1 MPTAPDD
8 KLQALIDHCAFETA
22 QACFRRLCPGS
33 FERTD
38 TPLENANPE
47 RFGAIRQFGEL
58 KFDKR
63 SVLFAYTEVADALT
77 ERSARKDQFE
87 AARAILKSQPATD
100 AGIFIFRGASGAFRL
115 SLISK
120 IYKGSKAEFSHFRRY
135 TYFVD
140 PHASGHHTF
149 IKQVGGCAFDS
160 LEAIQEAFSVEAIN
174 KDFYKELSNWYFW
187 AMKHVH
193 FPTDD
198 VGLNKKDLL
207 ADKQKVREHDAK
219 NLIRL
224 LTRLLFVWFIKQR
237 DLVPHELFDPEA
249 IARDYLEGF
258 EPESRDTRYYKAI
271 LQNFFFA
278 ALNQTKDER
287 GFRRQGSDHRDNTS
301 MMRYQALLKEPKQ
314 LVAAVEAV
322 TPFLNGG
329 LFECLDFLHPTETG
343 PRGGKKKIYEDG
355 FSDREDNPLV
365 VPDFLFFGGA
375 STQDLSDDYGDTKRK
390 KEPVQGLIHIL
401 NRYNFTIVE
410 NTPIEQEVALDP
422 ELLGKVFENL
432 LASYNPET
440 QTTARKQTGSFYTP
454 RSIVDYMVDESLKAY
469 LQQKVLQTFLSGP
482 TTPVPQTFLSGPT
495 TPVPQTFLS
504 GPTTPVT
511 QTFLSGPTNPKT
523 PLPQLE
529 ITKSRRN
536 LPHWKRDGA
545 IYWVTFRMADS
556 LPQTKLNTWKAERD
570 AWEAM
575 NPQPWDDHTWNEY
588 NERFGEKL
596 EQWLDA
602 GMGSCAL
609 ARPDVRDA
617 VKSCLLKFDGQRLMV
632 HSAVIM
638 PNHVHALIEP
648 LPVSECSQTGMSAPP
663 SQTGMSAPPSQT
675 GMSVPLSQ
683 TGMSVSRCYDLSKL
697 LQGIKG
703 ASARAANKILGTTG
717 KTFWLDESY
726 DHIVRSE
733 AQYHHYLRYIA
744 ANPVKAKLHKNEF
757 WLQPPS
763 TECSTD
769 IPVCD
774 NKNGNERNT
783 DIPVCA
789 DKNDTDVPAHHAAPN
804 SQTTQTGMSA
814 PLSERIDRLFSYT
827 EDTPQF
833 SDEEKNLLIRAI
845 DQCKILDPACG
856 SGAFPMGILQKLV
869 HILSKLDPDNAKW
882 EQRQIDEAQNIED
895 TQERRDRIRE
905 IMNDFEDND
914 DDYGRK
920 LYLIENCLYGVDI
933 QSIATQVSKLRFFI
947 SLVVDQKI
955 DRAKDNFGVRPL
967 PNLETKFIT
976 ADTLIAAE
984 QPEAQAQLAEL
995 TEVQQLKNALQDVR
1009 HKIFSVQTTKAK
1021 QGHKETDARLREQI
1035 AAELKANGW
1044 PDETAD
1050 RLAKWDP
1057 YKQNE
1062 SADFFD
1068 PEWMFGLKGFDVVI
1082 GNPPYI
1088 QIQKFPK
1095 EQKDQWAAQNY
1106 ATYAATADIYCL
1118 FYERGADLLNTGGQL
1133 AYITSNKWMRAGYGE
1148 KLRGYLADK
1157 VDTHSVLDFGMAQNF
1172 GAATTYT
1179 CITQFAKDTPRQQL
1193 RTCYAS
1199 DDRAAMRDPGAY
1211 FQANAACQN
1220 ELSALPWV
1228 ILTPERHAIK
1238 KKVEAQGVPL
1248 AEWDI
1253 EINYG
1258 IKTGF
1263 NDAFYITTEQRDTF
1277 VAADPKCA
1285 DYLVPLLRGRY
1296 VQRYSTSWD
1305 GTWMIATFPT
1315 LKLDFKDLP
1324 EPIQQHLQQYHD
1336 RLEPKPKDWKGT
1348 KWNGRKAGSYRWF
1361 ETQDVIGYY
1370 KEFLKPKI
1378 IYPNMTKFLPFYY
1391 DRDDS
1396 FFGNQKCFIVTSE
1409 EPALGYL
1416 TGFLNSSL
1424 FKYSFREN
1432 FPELMGNTY
1441 ELSKIF
1447 IDKIPI
1453 KKPTQAEAALF
1464 ENLVP
1469 LVQFIKKSGADIPV
1483 CNPLSTTNTKTN
1495 TPTNTNTDRNVCATL
1510 IDACVMECYFRDHM
1524 AERDLLFQDDVAQAL
1539 TGYHPDAP
1547 EAKQL
1552 RFIQTLHQRLTT
1564 AKIPERI
1571 QRIPAASPD
1580 LLGVILKEGKV

>member
-8 KLQALIDHCAFETA
+8 KLQALIDHCSFETA

-47 RFGAIRQFGEL
+47 RFGGIRQFGEL

-87 AARAILKSQPATD
+87 AARAILKNQPATD
-100 AGIFIFRGASGAFRL
+100 AGIFIFRGTSGAFRL

-237 DLVPHELFDPEA
+237 NLVPHELFDPEA

-258 EPESRDTRYYKAI
+258 DPESRDTRYYKAI

-278 ALNQTKDER
+278 ALNQTKGER

-301 MMRYQALLKEPKQ
+301 MMRYKALLKDPDQ

-329 LFECLDFLHPTETG
+329 LFECLDFLHPTEVG

-469 LQQKVLQTFLSGP
+469 LLKPL
-482 TTPVPQTFLSGPT
+482 
-495 TPVPQTFLS
+495 
-504 GPTTPVT
+504 
-511 QTFLSGPTNPKT
+511 TN
-523 PLPQLE
+523 E
-529 ITKSRRN
+529 
-536 LPHWKRDGA
+536 
-545 IYWVTFRMADS
+545 
-556 LPQTKLNTWKAERD
+556 
-570 AWEAM
+570 
-575 NPQPWDDHTWNEY
+575 
-588 NERFGEKL
+588 
-596 EQWLDA
+596 A
-602 GMGSCAL
+602 GMVEG
-609 ARPDVRDA
+609 D
-617 VKSCLLKFDGQRLMV
+617 
-632 HSAVIM
+632 
-638 PNHVHALIEP
+638 
-648 LPVSECSQTGMSAPP
+648 
-663 SQTGMSAPPSQT
+663 
-675 GMSVPLSQ
+675 
-683 TGMSVSRCYDLSKL
+683 
-697 LQGIKG
+697 
-703 ASARAANKILGTTG
+703 ARAG
-717 KTFWLDESY
+717 LD
-726 DHIVRSE
+726 
-733 AQYHHYLRYIA
+733 L
-744 ANPVKAKLHKNEF
+744 
-757 WLQPPS
+757 
-763 TECSTD
+763 
-769 IPVCD
+769 
-774 NKNGNERNT
+774 
-783 DIPVCA
+783 
-789 DKNDTDVPAHHAAPN
+789 
-804 SQTTQTGMSA
+804 
-814 PLSERIDRLFSYT
+814 LFSYEE
-827 EDTPQF
+827 EDKESIFEPEQV
-833 SDEEKNLLIRAI
+833 DVLIRAI

-967 PNLETKFIT
+967 PNLETKFVT

-984 QPEAQAQLAEL
+984 QPEAQAQLSEL
-995 TEVQQLKNALQDVR
+995 TEVQKLKNALQDVR

-1044 PDETAD
+1044 PDDSAD

-1062 SADFFD
+1062 SANFFD

-1106 ATYAATADIYCL
+1106 STYAATADIYCL

-1157 VDTHSVLDFGMAQNF
+1157 VDTHTVLDFGMAQNF

-1211 FQANAACQN
+1211 FQANAVCQN

-1238 KKVEAQGVPL
+1238 KKVEAQGIPL

-1263 NDAFYITTEQRDTF
+1263 NDAFYITTEQRDAF

-1296 VQRYSTSWD
+1296 VQRYSTNWD
-1305 GTWMIATFPT
+1305 GTWMINSHNGVKSKGIPPVD
-1315 LKLDFKDLP
+1315 LKKECPVLWEHVKQF
-1324 EPIQQHLQQYHD
+1324 EPQLIKRQD
-1336 RLEPKPKDWKGT
+1336 KGEH
-1348 KWNGRKAGSYRWF
+1348 WSNLRNCVYL
-1361 ETQDVIGYY
+1361 

-1378 IYPNMTKFLPFYY
+1378 ILQEIAVTLPFYY
-1391 DRDDS
+1391 DNSASMFMDTT
-1396 FFGNQKCFIVTSE
+1396 CFMITSE
-1409 EPALGYL
+1409 REALPHL
-1416 TGFLNSSL
+1416 TAVMNSKL
-1424 FKYSFREN
+1424 FRFCFRDN
-1432 FPELMGNTY
+1432 FPEYSGNACRMK
-1441 ELSKIF
+1441 KIF

-1453 KKPTQAEAALF
+1453 KKPTPPEAALF
-1464 ENLVP
+1464 EKLVP

-1483 CNPLSTTNTKTN
+1483 CDPPSPKNTKTN
-1495 TPTNTNTDRNVCATL
+1495 TPTNTPTNTDRNVCATL

-1524 AERDLLFQDDVAQAL
+1524 AERGLLLQDDVASAL
-1539 TGYHPDAP
+1539 ASYNPEAP
-1547 EAKQL
+1547 EAEQL
-1552 RFIQTLHQRLTT
+1552 RFIQTLHQRLT
-1564 AKIPERI
+1564 AANIPERF
-1571 QRIPAASPD
+1571 QRIPEASPD
-1580 LLGVILKEGKV
+1580 LLGVILKEGQV

>member
-8 KLQALIDHCAFETA
+8 KLQALIDHCSFETA
-22 QACFRRLCPGS
+22 RACFRRLCPSS

-47 RFGAIRQFGEL
+47 RFGEIRQFGEL

-87 AARAILKSQPATD
+87 AARAILKNQPATD
-100 AGIFIFRGASGAFRL
+100 AGIFIFRGAGGTFRL

-140 PHASGHHTF
+140 PNTDGNGTF
-149 IKQVGGCAFDS
+149 IRQVGGCAFDS
-160 LEAIQEAFSVEAIN
+160 LESIQEAFSVEAIN
-174 KDFYKELSNWYFW
+174 KDFYRELSNWYFW

-198 VGLNKKDLL
+198 VGLDKKDLL
-207 ADKQKVREHDAK
+207 SDKQKVREHDAK

-249 IARDYLEGF
+249 IARDYLDGF
-258 EPESRDTRYYKAI
+258 DPESRQTRYYKAI

-278 ALNQTKDER
+278 ALNQTKGER

-301 MMRYQALLKEPKQ
+301 MMRYKNLLNEPER
-314 LVAAVEAV
+314 LVKTVESV

-329 LFECLDFLHPTETG
+329 LFECLDFLHPTEFG
-343 PRGGKKKIYEDG
+343 PRGGKKKVYEDG

-365 VPDFLFFGGA
+365 VPDFLFFG
-375 STQDLSDDYGDTKRK
+375 SESIQDLSDDYGDTKRK
-390 KEPVQGLIHIL
+390 KERVQGLIHIL

-469 LQQKVLQTFLSGP
+469 LQEK
-482 TTPVPQTFLSGPT
+482 
-495 TPVPQTFLS
+495 
-504 GPTTPVT
+504 VT
-511 QTFLSGPTNPKT
+511 QTFLSGADTKVEQTFLSAPDSVNQTFLSASSTSSDKQT
-523 PLPQLE
+523 GMSAPL
-529 ITKSRRN
+529 TKSRRN

-545 IYWVTFRMADS
+545 IYWITFRMADS
-556 LPQTKLNTWKAERD
+556 LPQTKLNPWKAERD
-570 AWEAM
+570 AWEEM
-575 NPQPWDDHTWNEY
+575 HPQPWDDNTWREY
-588 NERFGEKL
+588 NERFGERL
-596 EQWLDA
+596 EEWLDA

-609 ARPDVRDA
+609 ARSDVRDA
-617 VKSCLLKFDGQRLMV
+617 VKSCLLKFDGQRLIV

-648 LPVSECSQTGMSAPP
+648 LPISHCDTGIPACESGDLQTG
-663 SQTGMSAPPSQT
+663 
-675 GMSVPLSQ
+675 
-683 TGMSVSRCYDLSKL
+683 RFHDLSRL

-703 ASARAANKILGTTG
+703 ASAREANQILGTTG
-717 KTFWLDESY
+717 RTFWLDESY

-733 AQYHHYLRYIA
+733 AQYQHYLRYIA
-744 ANPVKAKLHKNEF
+744 ENPVKAKLRDNEF
-757 WLQPPS
+757 WLQP
-763 TECSTD
+763 ERSTD

-774 NKNGNERNT
+774 
-783 DIPVCA
+783 
-789 DKNDTDVPAHHAAPN
+789 DKP
-804 SQTTQTGMSA
+804 QQTGMSA
-814 PLSERIDRLFSYT
+814 PLSERIDLLFSYT
-827 EDTPQF
+827 EETPQF
-833 SDEEKNLLIRAI
+833 SDNEKDVLIRAI

-869 HILSKLDPDNAKW
+869 HILAKLDPLNIKW
-882 EQRQIDEAQNIED
+882 EERQKAALTTITDIK
-895 TQERRDRIRE
+895 ERRERE
-905 IMNDFEDND
+905 YEVARDFRDND

-920 LYLIENCLYGVDI
+920 LYLIENCLYGLDI

-955 DRAKDNFGVRPL
+955 DRAKENFGVRPL
-967 PNLETKFIT
+967 PNLETKFVT

-984 QPEAQAQLAEL
+984 QPEAQAQLSEL
-995 TEVQQLKNALQDVR
+995 TEVQNLKDALQNVR

-1044 PDETAD
+1044 PDDSAD

-1095 EQKDQWAAQNY
+1095 EQKDKWAAQNY

-1118 FYERGADLLNTGGQL
+1118 FYERGADLLNAGGQL

-1157 VDTHSVLDFGMAQNF
+1157 VDTHTVLDFGMAQNF

-1199 DDRAAMRDPGAY
+1199 DDRSAMRDPGAY
-1211 FQANAACQN
+1211 FEANAVQQSD
-1220 ELSALPWV
+1220 LSALPWV

-1238 KKVEAQGVPL
+1238 QQVEAQGIPL

-1253 EINYG
+1253 EIYRG
-1258 IKTGF
+1258 VLTGYNEAF
-1263 NDAFYITTEQRDTF
+1263 YLTQAQRDAF
-1277 VAADPKCA
+1277 VAQDPKCA

-1296 VQRYSTSWD
+1296 VSRYKTDWD
-1305 GTWMIATFPT
+1305 GTWMINSHNGVKSKGIPPVD
-1315 LKLDFKDLP
+1315 LKKECPLLWEHLKQY
-1324 EPIQQHLQQYHD
+1324 EPQLAKRQD
-1336 RLEPKPKDWKGT
+1336 KGNH
-1348 KWNGRKAGSYRWF
+1348 WSNLRNCVYF
-1361 ETQDVIGYY
+1361 E
-1370 KEFLKPKI
+1370 EFAKPKI

-1409 EPALGYL
+1409 ETGLGYL

-1447 IDKIPI
+1447 IDILPV
-1453 KKPTQAEAALF
+1453 KKPTPPEAALF
-1464 ENLVP
+1464 EKLVR
-1469 LVQFIKKSGADIPV
+1469 LVQSAKKRSTDIPV
-1483 CNPLSTTNTKTN
+1483 CAPAAVCDPAAGDPLATTLNSTTKHTRKK
-1495 TPTNTNTDRNVCATL
+1495 NTDRNVCATL
-1510 IDACVMECYFRDHM
+1510 EALIDACVLECYFPDHM

-1539 TGYHPDAP
+1539 TGYNPDAP
-1547 EAKQL
+1547 EAEQL
-1552 RFIQTLHQRLTT
+1552 RFIETLHQRLTE
-1564 AKIPERI
+1564 AKIPERLR
-1571 QRIPAASPD
+1571 RIPEASPD
-1580 LLGVILKEGKV
+1580 LLGIILKEGKV